1 MAQSERAYVLSLR
14 RSVGATSRRADI
26 GAFYPLRVRCVG
38 RSVPTRSRS
47 TPGFRQFY
55 NPVSSSALA
64 ISKMALVE
72 PPIDL
77 VRTVSPYT
85 DAVRRPRAASAQSV
99 AVHLKDL
106 LLPGK
111 PFVLHLYT
119 P

>member
-1 MAQSERAYVLSLR
+1 VPPVEEQHHV
-14 RSVGATSRRADI
+14 ATSI
-26 GAFYPLRVRCVG
+26 FAFYPLRVVG
-38 RSVPTRSRS
+38 VCRSLGVPTRRGA
-47 TPGFRQFY
+47 PRVGFRQFY

-77 VRTVSPYT
+77 VRTVSPFT

>member
-1 MAQSERAYVLSLR
+1 MA
-14 RSVGATSRRADI
+14 
-26 GAFYPLRVRCVG
+26 RVD
-38 RSVPTRSRS
+38 
-47 TPGFRQFY
+47 
-55 NPVSSSALA
+55 
-64 ISKMALVE
+64 

-77 VRTVSPYT
+77 VRPVTAFP
-85 DAVRRPRAASAQSV
+85 DAVATSELTD

>member
-1 MAQSERAYVLSLR
+1 
-14 RSVGATSRRADI
+14 
-26 GAFYPLRVRCVG
+26 
-38 RSVPTRSRS
+38 
-47 TPGFRQFY
+47 
-55 NPVSSSALA
+55 
-64 ISKMALVE
+64 MALVE

-77 VRTVSPYT
+77 VRTVNKFT
-85 DAVRRPRAASAQSV
+85 DAVRRPRAASRQTE

>member
-1 MAQSERAYVLSLR
+1 M
-14 RSVGATSRRADI
+14 
-26 GAFYPLRVRCVG
+26 
-38 RSVPTRSRS
+38 
-47 TPGFRQFY
+47 
-55 NPVSSSALA
+55 
-64 ISKMALVE
+64 E

-77 VRTVSPYT
+77 VRPVTAFPE
-85 DAVRRPRAASAQSV
+85 AVAASELTA

>member
-1 MAQSERAYVLSLR
+1 M
-14 RSVGATSRRADI
+14 
-26 GAFYPLRVRCVG
+26 GAFYPLRVRGVSVARCP
-38 RSVPTRSRS
+38 RSVGAPRV
-47 TPGFRQFY
+47 GFRQFY

>member
-1 MAQSERAYVLSLR
+1 MA
-14 RSVGATSRRADI
+14 
-26 GAFYPLRVRCVG
+26 P
-38 RSVPTRSRS
+38 
-47 TPGFRQFY
+47 
-55 NPVSSSALA
+55 
-64 ISKMALVE
+64 LVE

-77 VRTVSPYT
+77 VRAVSAYT
-85 DAVRRPRAASAQSV
+85 DAVRRPRAASAQTA